1 MQDWYIVKA
10 TGDMGCSECDEA
22 KLKKLNASP
31 ALCDAIEA
39 WRQVPVLRRG
49 DILYEIRA
57 NNAGRGIPEVLAVLL
72 LAGQVN
78 R

>member
-1 MQDWYIVKA
+1 
-10 TGDMGCSECDEA
+10 
-22 KLKKLNASP
+22 
-31 ALCDAIEA
+31 
-39 WRQVPVLRRG
+39 VLRRG